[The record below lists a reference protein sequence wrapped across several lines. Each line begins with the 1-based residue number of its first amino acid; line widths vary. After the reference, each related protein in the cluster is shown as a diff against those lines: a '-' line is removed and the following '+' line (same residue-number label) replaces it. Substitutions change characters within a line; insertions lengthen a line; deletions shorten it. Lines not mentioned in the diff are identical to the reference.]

1 MIPAKW
7 ATPCIWIMALPQEP
21 GLTVLRLMHQALGT
35 TAQGAVRFSFS
46 HFNTEEEIQTGI
58 EAVRELAE

>member
-1 MIPAKW
+1 MDYGI
-7 ATPCIWIMALPQEP
+7 ATRTGAHCAP
-21 GLTVLRLMHQALGT
+21 LMHQALGT
-35 TAQGAVRFSFS
+35 EAQGAVRFSFS